1 MDGSLPYFPFSALIW
16 YHPTRFQPTG
26 LQVLWA
32 GEHIPATPY
41 ILPQGSM
48 NLSRSEF
55 LFNAA
60 AILSLGLSIVTWFL
74 GFRLAAIFVG
84 LWVPSILGWM
94 NFAAIKES
102 RKLRGGD

>member
-1 MDGSLPYFPFSALIW
+1 
-16 YHPTRFQPTG
+16 
-26 LQVLWA
+26 
-32 GEHIPATPY
+32 
-41 ILPQGSM
+41 M

-60 AILSLGLSIVTWFL
+60 AILSLGLSIVVWFL
-74 GFRLAAIFVG
+74 GYRQAAIFVG

-102 RKLRGGD
+102 RKLQEEKD